1 VFRFW
6 RWVADHWVM
15 AIGLLVLAYLFLPIV
30 VVFLLSLNKPNNRLS
45 YDLSDQWTLDFW
57 LHPFAAAGI
66 ADALQLS
73 VGIALVA
80 TLVATILGTL
90 MAFALAR
97 HRFRG
102 RGSTNVLIFLPMA
115 TPEVVMGSS
124 LLALFVTLQIP
135 LGFWTVVVAH
145 ILFCLSFVV
154 VTVKARLAGLDPKL
168 QEAAMD
174 LYADE
179 WQTFRKVTLP
189 LVLPGIAAAAML
201 SLSLSFDDFIITNF
215 NSGTSVTF
223 PMYVW
228 GAAQR
233 GIPRQVNVIGTAV
246 FLLAFVIVLV
256 VQVRSRRQAK
266 ALGLT

>member
-1 VFRFW
+1 VYRFW

-15 AIGLLVLAYLFLPIV
+15 AIGLLVLASLFLPIV
-30 VVFLLSLNKPNNRLS
+30 VVFLLSVNKPSSRLS
-45 YDLSDQWTLDFW
+45 YDLSDQWTLDYW

-66 ADALQLS
+66 ADALRLS
-73 VGIALVA
+73 VGIALVS
-80 TLVATILGTL
+80 TIVATILGTF

-102 RGSTNVLIFLPMA
+102 RASTNVLIFLPMA

-174 LYADE
+174 LYANE
-179 WQTFRKVTLP
+179 VSTFRKVTLP

-215 NSGTSVTF
+215 NSGTTVTF
-223 PMYVW
+223 PMFVW

-233 GIPRQVNVIGTAV
+233 GIPREVNVIGTAV

-266 ALGLT
+266 AMGLA

>member
-1 VFRFW
+1 MRIS
-6 RWVADHWVM
+6 RWIADHWVLVV
-15 AIGLLVLAYLFLPIV
+15 GLLVLAYLFLPIV
-30 VVFLLSLNKPNNRLS
+30 VVFLLSVNRPASRLS
-45 YDLSDQWTLDFW
+45 YDLSPEWTLEYW
-57 LHPFAAAGI
+57 ANPFGAAGI
-66 ADALQLS
+66 GAALRVS

-80 TLVATILGTL
+80 TIVATVLGTL

-102 RGSTNVLIFLPMA
+102 RSTTNVLIFLPMA

-124 LLALFVTLQIP
+124 LLALFVTLQVP

-154 VTVKARLAGLDPKL
+154 VTVKARLAGLDPRL

-174 LYADE
+174 LYANE

-215 NSGTSVTF
+215 NSGTTVTF

-233 GIPRQVNVIGTAV
+233 GIPREVNVIGTAV
-246 FLLAFVIVLV
+246 FLLAFVIVVV
-256 VQVRSRRQAK
+256 VQLRGRRK
-266 ALGLT
+266 ARFV

>member
-1 VFRFW
+1 VRFW
-6 RWVADHWVM
+6 RWVADHWVV
-15 AIGLLVLAYLFLPIV
+15 AVGLLVLAYLFLPIV
-30 VVFLLSLNKPNNRLS
+30 YVFMLSLNRPENRLS
-45 YDLSDQWTLDFW
+45 YDLSPEWTLDYW
-57 LHPFAAAGI
+57 LDPFGAAGI
-66 ADALQLS
+66 GAALRVS

-80 TLVATILGTL
+80 TLVATVLGTL

-102 RGSTNVLIFLPMA
+102 RSTTNVLIFLPMA

-124 LLALFVTLQIP
+124 LLALFVTLQVP

-154 VTVKARLAGLDPKL
+154 VTVKARLAGLDPRL
-168 QEAAMD
+168 QEASMD
-174 LYADE
+174 LYASE
-179 WQTFRKVTLP
+179 WQTFRRVTLP
-189 LVLPGIAAAAML
+189 LVLPGIAAAALL

-215 NSGTSVTF
+215 NSGTTVTF

-246 FLLAFVIVLV
+246 FLLAFVLV
-256 VQVRSRRQAK
+256 VIVQLRSRKK
-266 ALGLT
+266 ARYV

>member
-1 VFRFW
+1 
-6 RWVADHWVM
+6 M
-15 AIGLLVLAYLFLPIV
+15 TIGLLVLAYLFLPIV
-30 VVFLLSLNKPNNRLS
+30 VVLLLSVNRPSNRLS
-45 YDLSDQWTLDFW
+45 YDLSDQWTLEYW
-57 LHPFAAAGI
+57 LHPFNTAGI
-66 ADALQLS
+66 GDALRVS

-80 TLVATILGTL
+80 TLVATVLGTL

-102 RGSTNVLIFLPMA
+102 RGPTNVLVFLPMA

-124 LLALFVTLQIP
+124 LLALFVTLQVP

-154 VTVKARLAGLDPKL
+154 VTVKARLAGLDPRL

-174 LYADE
+174 LYANE
-179 WQTFRKVTLP
+179 WQTFRRVTLP

-215 NSGTSVTF
+215 NSGTTVTF

-246 FLLAFVIVLV
+246 FLLAFLLVLV
-256 VQVRSRRQAK
+256 VRLRSRRQARL
-266 ALGLT
+266 LGVS

>member
-15 AIGLLVLAYLFLPIV
+15 VIGLLVLAYLFLPIV
-30 VVFLLSLNKPNNRLS
+30 VVFLLSLNKPSNRLS
-45 YDLSDQWTLDFW
+45 YDLSDQWTLDYW
-57 LHPFAAAGI
+57 LNPFGTAGLG
-66 ADALQLS
+66 DALRVS
-73 VGIALVA
+73 IGIALVA

-90 MAFALAR
+90 MSFAVAR

-102 RGSTNVLIFLPMA
+102 RATTNVLIFLPMA

-124 LLALFVTLQIP
+124 LLALFVTLQLP
-135 LGFWTVVVAH
+135 LGFWTVVLAH

-174 LYADE
+174 LYANE
-179 WQTFRKVTLP
+179 WRTFQKVTLP
-189 LVLPGIAAAAML
+189 LVLPGIASAAML

-215 NSGTSVTF
+215 NSGTTVTF
-223 PMYVW
+223 PMFVW

-233 GIPRQVNVIGTAV
+233 GIPREVNVIGTAV

-256 VQVRSRRQAK
+256 VQVRARRQAK
-266 ALGLT
+266 ALGLS

>member
-1 VFRFW
+1 
-6 RWVADHWVM
+6 
-15 AIGLLVLAYLFLPIV
+15 
-30 VVFLLSLNKPNNRLS
+30 
-45 YDLSDQWTLDFW
+45 
-57 LHPFAAAGI
+57 
-66 ADALQLS
+66 
-73 VGIALVA
+73 VA
-80 TLVATILGTL
+80 TLVATVLGTL

-102 RGSTNVLIFLPMA
+102 RGTTNVLIFLPMA

-124 LLALFVTLQIP
+124 LLALFVTLRVP

-154 VTVKARLAGLDPKL
+154 VTVKARLAGLDPRL

-174 LYADE
+174 LYANE
-179 WQTFRKVTLP
+179 WQTFRRVTLP

-215 NSGTSVTF
+215 NSGTTVTF

-246 FLLAFVIVLV
+246 FLLAFVLV
-256 VQVRSRRQAK
+256 VVIQLRGRRK
-266 ALGLT
+266 ARVV